1 LPALINNL
9 PKYARPGFEPGPAED
24 VPKSRYHRARSIND
38 DPRAD
43 AVGSPASGSGLDFLP

>member
-1 LPALINNL
+1 
-9 PKYARPGFEPGPAED
+9 